1 MSQWR
6 PRKATAGSHLPQATL
21 HTLLPCPLPPS
32 LQASGF
38 AMRSPYSVTVL
49 SAHCPVCLREA
60 QAKTALPA
68 LACDDCVLTPGYR
81 RFCKDTQESES
92 SSQSEMISTQVS
104 ALQNTDRLQRN
115 FCHDRNRA
123 VQRGVGI
130 QPCLRCTVNSPG
142 RKLSKSCTVLSSLWE
157 GQGRDGASRPC
168 TQQGSS
174 GPRVRE

>member
-49 SAHCPVCLREA
+49 SAHCLREA

-68 LACDDCVLTPGYR
+68 LTCDDCVLIPGYR

-104 ALQNTDRLQRN
+104 ALQNTDRLQRKS
-115 FCHDRNRA
+115 CHDRNRA
-123 VQRGVGI
+123 VQRGAGI

-142 RKLSKSCTVLSSLWE
+142 QKLSKSCTVLSSLWE

-174 GPRVRE
+174 EPRVRE